1 MKQYKD
7 KETELKNKELT
18 LKPRSGVAKI
28 LALMEDFDQDDE
40 WGIDISFVILYKLL
54 LANRNFIIWNY

>member
-1 MKQYKD
+1 LKQYKD

-40 WGIDISFVILYKLL
+40 
-54 LANRNFIIWNY
+54 